1 MKTSREEV
9 LRYLGYNNQII
20 DNSTAEIIDECLLE
34 IQQLTQG
41 KYTYKLLNWQKQRER
56 WLYCKLI

>member
-34 IQQLTQG
+34 IQQLLAFELAKTE
-41 KYTYKLLNWQKQRER
+41 ER
-56 WLYCKLI
+56 WFTAN